1 MRQTSAQKKKHTPEP
16 NLQRLEQV
24 NIPFLLTTIRA
35 SDSCPICEGT
45 GYILVEVPYGDPT
58 FGKAIPCHCT
68 EAERAE
74 KRLQLLRAMSH
85 LDLLGDKSFQNF
97 NYRIPGVQKA
107 VLAAEKFA
115 QCPNGWLVFIGGPGC
130 GKTHLAAAIAHQQL
144 ERGSQV
150 LFMTVSDLLD
160 HLRATFAPT
169 STVLYDHLF
178 SRLREVGLLVLDDL
192 GSEQNSPW
200 ASGKLYQLL
209 DYRYTRRLPTII
221 TAGERVLQSV
231 DERIRS
237 RLMDKSI
244 VAQVTFDRAPDYR
257 PYRLPENRA

>member
-1 MRQTSAQKKKHTPEP
+1 MRRNITQKKKYVPEP
-16 NLQRLEQV
+16 NLQDMEQV
-24 NIPFLLTTIRA
+24 KTPFLLPTIRS

-45 GYILVEVPYGDPT
+45 GYVRVEVPYGDPT

-68 EAERAE
+68 DARRAE
-74 KRLQLLRAMSH
+74 KRLQRLQAMSH
-85 LDLLGDKSFQNF
+85 LDILGDKSFQNF

-115 QCPNGWLVFIGGPGC
+115 QDPEGWLAFIGGPGC

-144 ERGSQV
+144 ERGLPV

-169 STVLYDHLF
+169 STVLYDQLF
-178 SRLREVGLLVLDDL
+178 SRLREVELLVLDDL
-192 GSEQNSPW
+192 GAEPSSPW
-200 ASGKLYQLL
+200 ATGKLFQLL

-221 TAGERVLQSV
+221 TVGQRVLQTI

-244 VAQVTFDRAPDYR
+244 VTQVTFEGAPDYR
-257 PYRLPENRA
+257 LYRLPEKSV